1 MSRPVR
7 FSPVKQNIQ
16 HVFSVSVLFLLGA
29 IFSNTALSAGLE
41 ASAGLE
47 PSDGV
52 DLSVGMEAKSG
63 FETPVPALVSV
74 ANITTGRTTSLSVV
88 DKPEAVSMNREK
100 KKNTIEAREV
110 CLRVAGKLSSVK
122 KGDCVQNELVK
133 SGGVSIGGLPIIL
146 KEYPPTK
153 KRRPRGRVLLIGG
166 IHGDEL
172 SSISIV
178 FNWMRTLNKH
188 HSGLFH
194 WHVVP
199 LLNPDGLLGGKPQRM
214 NKNGVDLNRNFPTD
228 NWHAESERYWVG
240 KTRRNPRR
248 YPGPDPLSEPES
260 QWLAQEIANF
270 KPDAIV
276 SVHAPYGILDF
287 DGPRTAPKRLGH
299 LHLNLLGTYPGSLGN
314 YAGMQK
320 DIPVVTIELP
330 YAGIMPTE
338 AQMSN
343 IWVDLVRWLSRN
355 VDRSSAV
362 MQVKNEESQTDPS

>member
-1 MSRPVR
+1 M
-7 FSPVKQNIQ
+7 
-16 HVFSVSVLFLLGA
+16 
-29 IFSNTALSAGLE
+29 AG
-41 ASAGLE
+41 
-47 PSDGV
+47 
-52 DLSVGMEAKSG
+52 SG
-63 FETPVPALVSV
+63 GISV
-74 ANITTGRTTSLSVV
+74 A
-88 DKPEAVSMNREK
+88 
-100 KKNTIEAREV
+100 
-110 CLRVAGKLSSVK
+110 
-122 KGDCVQNELVK
+122 
-133 SGGVSIGGLPIIL
+133 GLPIIF

-153 KRRPRGRVLLIGG
+153 KRKPQGRVLLIGG

-178 FNWMRTLNKH
+178 FNWMRTLNKY

-214 NKNGVDLNRNFPTD
+214 NKNGVDLNRNFPTN

-240 KTRRNPRR
+240 KTKRNPRR

-260 QWLAQEIANF
+260 QWLAEEIARF

-287 DGPRTAPKRLGH
+287 DGPRSAPKRLGH

-314 YAGMQK
+314 YAGMLK

-330 YAGIMPTE
+330 YAGIMPTK

-343 IWVDLVRWLSRN
+343 IWVDLVRWLRRN
-355 VDRSSAV
+355 VEKSSAV